1 MIEEQQYKCA
11 GTGVELQPESAS
23 LDHKTPRSIGGTN
36 EIANLHII
44 HDLLNRAK
52 ADMDWPDFVAMCH
65 AVARQ
70 HADTGAAW
78 WTSVERR
85 RGACQASVNAR
96 QQGAA

>member
-23 LDHKTPRSIGGTN
+23 LDHKKPRSLGGTN
-36 EIANLHII
+36 DIDNLHII
-44 HDLLNRAK
+44 HDIVNRSK

-70 HADTGAAW
+70 HDDTGSAW

-85 RGACQASVNAR
+85 RAAGETCDDAVH
-96 QQGAA
+96 QGVA